1 MKEAQRGSGMF
12 VGLCWA
18 GLEYVDGGIEY
29 DEVSGTASA
38 GYTDNRAGGL
48 KAHADRLALT
58 NPSFPGCLF
67 LACPG
72 NLQGKN
78 TGSLCPIP
86 KRLLAG

>member
-18 GLEYVDGGIEY
+18 GLEYVDGRIEY

-38 GYTDNRAGGL
+38 GYTDNRASGL

-58 NPSFPGCLF
+58 KPQLSWLSFSCLSWESARQKYRQP
-67 LACPG
+67 LSD
-72 NLQGKN
+72 
-78 TGSLCPIP
+78 T
-86 KRLLAG
+86 